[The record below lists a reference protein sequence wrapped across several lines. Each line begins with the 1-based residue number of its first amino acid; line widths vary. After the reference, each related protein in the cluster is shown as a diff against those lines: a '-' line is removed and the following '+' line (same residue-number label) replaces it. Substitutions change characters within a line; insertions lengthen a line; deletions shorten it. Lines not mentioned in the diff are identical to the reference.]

1 MGAGSSVTLIKSVEV
16 SFVDNKTGTMLP
28 EREIMEISNQVCKEF
43 DYKPGYYD
51 AYKADKYGNN
61 PYEQY
66 ARILRKE

>member
-1 MGAGSSVTLIKSVEV
+1 
-16 SFVDNKTGTMLP
+16 
-28 EREIMEISNQVCKEF
+28 MEISNQVCKEF